1 MTPNKA
7 GGVSYLSREDSYVDL
22 SVISGEKV
30 DLEWLNSDRKAIMNL
45 KYLKQESIS
54 LDKLWE
60 PTDQVVMVRGV
71 AGIGKSTM
79 INRYVLKWAKEEILT
94 GSRSKEKIDF
104 LFFLECR
111 ELNTKPD
118 LNSLEKLLKE
128 TYPKVF
134 EYLNLCDLEKIA
146 DRVMIVVDGLDELQG
161 IYQEADETW
170 SITELIKN
178 LISTKSD

>member
-1 MTPNKA
+1 
-7 GGVSYLSREDSYVDL
+7 
-22 SVISGEKV
+22 
-30 DLEWLNSDRKAIMNL
+30 MNL

-118 LNSLEKLLKE
+118 LNQ
-128 TYPKVF
+128 
-134 EYLNLCDLEKIA
+134 I
-146 DRVMIVVDGLDELQG
+146 
-161 IYQEADETW
+161 
-170 SITELIKN
+170 
-178 LISTKSD
+178 